1 MFLAFR
7 SRKMNFGQ
15 VSEIYKEIF
24 RYFMKHPL
32 KFFFPLRSGL
42 DKKAD
47 DLMSSTIS
55 NKLEEH

>member
-24 RYFMKHPL
+24 RYFVKHPL
-32 KFFFPLRSGL
+32 KFFFHY
-42 DKKAD
+42 DQDWTKKQ
-47 DLMSSTIS
+47 MI
-55 NKLEEH
+55 